1 VTVMKLRTRLRA
13 GERTD
18 AVWAQRQRGVR
29 PACGVKPGIVE
40 RVTALALATA
50 MLRRSRDRSGAI
62 ATVSAIRFCSSAR
75 RWVGTGNCLR
85 KYGARDRKRV
95 ILKGDVPSQINPP
108 PGCHFHP
115 RCPYAL
121 ARCRHEAPALR
132 EIKPG
137 HWASCHLHE
146 DGVRVPLAKLGRE

>member
-1 VTVMKLRTRLRA
+1 VDLNLKGRVAVAAGGANGAGREIALDASVADPADAGAYPITTYSGVLLYSQYADRA
-13 GERTD
+13 KGM
-18 AVWAQRQRGVR
+18 
-29 PACGVKPGIVE
+29 
-40 RVTALALATA
+40 RVLQQCAPL
-50 MLRRSRDRSGAI
+50 
-62 ATVSAIRFCSSAR
+62 
-75 RWVGTGNCLR
+75 VGTGNCLR

>member
-1 VTVMKLRTRLRA
+1 VFVGAGFAPAAARLHPEDRGSDQERKSCPSVKAA
-13 GERTD
+13 G
-18 AVWAQRQRGVR
+18 V
-29 PACGVKPGIVE
+29 
-40 RVTALALATA
+40 LS
-50 MLRRSRDRSGAI
+50 LRRYCFGDQVLQQCAPL
-62 ATVSAIRFCSSAR
+62 
-75 RWVGTGNCLR
+75 VGTGNCLR

>member
-1 VTVMKLRTRLRA
+1 VKELDASVADPADA
-13 GERTD
+13 G
-18 AVWAQRQRGVR
+18 AY
-29 PACGVKPGIVE
+29 P
-40 RVTALALATA
+40 
-50 MLRRSRDRSGAI
+50 I
-62 ATVSAIRFCSSAR
+62 ATYSRVLLYSQYADRAKGMRVLQQCAPL
-75 RWVGTGNCLR
+75 VGTGNCLR